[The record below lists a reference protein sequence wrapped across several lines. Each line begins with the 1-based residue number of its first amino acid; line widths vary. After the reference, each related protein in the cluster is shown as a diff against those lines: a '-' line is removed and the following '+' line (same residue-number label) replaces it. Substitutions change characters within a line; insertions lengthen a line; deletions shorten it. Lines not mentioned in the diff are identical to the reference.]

1 MRVGAAARPA
11 LLAGCLLLSAC
22 ATAGGTSASG
32 RACAAPGTWLDPDT
46 HLPLDGEAVLEGA
59 GTAGI
64 VLLGEVHDD
73 PDQHAW
79 QLRVVSAL
87 HARGRPLLIGVEML
101 PRPAQPALD
110 AWVAGRLGETEFLE
124 AVRWS
129 ETWGHD
135 AKLYLPVFRFARDH
149 RIPMLALNVDRSLVA
164 KVARS
169 GWRAVPFAERQGIGD
184 PAPPADAYLR
194 SLREVFAEHAG
205 GPKNAEASRFERFA
219 EAQLTWDRAMA
230 EAMAAS
236 AASRPTATIVGI
248 AGRGHV
254 EHGWGIPRQLE
265 DLGAAKPMVLLAMR
279 ADEACAA
286 APGVADAAFVLPA
299 MRPGG

>member
-1 MRVGAAARPA
+1 MGRAGTAVRFAIVA
-11 LLAGCLLLSAC
+11 LGLLLSAC
-22 ATAGGTSASG
+22 AAD
-32 RACAAPGTWLDPDT
+32 PGTPAAGSACPGSGAWLDPST
-46 HLPLDGEAVLEGA
+46 RLAVAEEAVFDRA

-73 PDQHAW
+73 PAQHAW
-79 QLRVVSAL
+79 QLRVISAL
-87 HARGRPLLIGVEML
+87 HARGRPLVIGVEML
-101 PRPAQPALD
+101 PRSAQPELD
-110 AWVAGRLGETEFLE
+110 AWVAGRLGETRFLE

-135 AKLYLPVFRFARDH
+135 AALYLPVFRFARDH

-169 GWRAVPFAERQGIGD
+169 GWQAVPSAERQGIGD

-194 SLREVFAEHAG
+194 FLRAVFAEHAG
-205 GPKNAEASRFERFA
+205 GQDSADGGRFERFA
-219 EAQLTWDRAMA
+219 QAQLTWDRAMA
-230 EAMAAS
+230 EAIAAG
-236 AASRPTATIVGI
+236 AASRPTATAVGI

-265 DLGAAKPMVLLAMR
+265 DLGAAATVLLAMR
-279 ADEACAA
+279 REEACTA
-286 APGVADAAFVLPA
+286 APEVADAVFVLPPA
-299 MRPGG
+299 AGG